1 MVYVYSVAK
10 SLIFDPNCILHNN
23 VFGTISTFLFVCGPN
38 IRWKVHVILIG
49 CSFKQFKCNS
59 T

>member
-23 VFGTISTFLFVCGPN
+23 VFGTISTAVQKLGGKFMLY
-38 IRWKVHVILIG
+38 
-49 CSFKQFKCNS
+49 
-59 T
+59 